1 MDSNSGVICGY
12 ENNHGTSFAQHP
24 RTWKNLKWH
33 RYTPPPENDPASEGN
48 NLESTN
54 FENTILFVISCFQYI
69 LVAAVFSIG
78 PPYRRSMWTNG
89 ALRRATD
96 ISDKISNTYQIA
108 WLMFSMVVLSAF
120 NMLVLLAPPKPIQE
134 MLTLIMLPLSAR
146 ITLLIVVASN
156 VAVSMAFEQWGSR
169 SVGSVMATVL
179 QKWWQGRRRM
189 RKGKLYKIV
198 ESGMR

>member
-1 MDSNSGVICGY
+1 M
-12 ENNHGTSFAQHP
+12 
-24 RTWKNLKWH
+24 
-33 RYTPPPENDPASEGN
+33 PPPENDPASEGN

-96 ISDKISNTYQIA
+96 ISDEISNTYQIA
-108 WLMFSMVVLSAF
+108 WLMFSMVVLSTF

-134 MLTLIMLPLSAR
+134 VLTLITLPFSAR

-179 QKWWQGRRRM
+179 QKWRQGRRRM